1 MAGRL
6 AGKVAVVTGA
16 APRGDGVGNGMAT
29 AILFAREGA
38 KVVLVN
44 RSAERAEKLAKQ
56 IKDEGGEASVFAGD
70 VAKADACEAMADFTA
85 KKYGR
90 LDILHNNVGIGAPG
104 TPETVTLDNWNKV
117 LEANLTTT
125 MLCTK
130 ACLPRMKQ
138 GGGGS
143 IIMVSS
149 IAGALGLMGS
159 PGAVAYSTA
168 KAGLHGFTQSVAADY
183 ATQNIRANC
192 IIVGSVYT
200 PMVAHLGEEAREA
213 APQDGADADRGDCV
227 GHCAWRG
234 LSGVRRVALGH
245 RHPAADRRRPRGAA
259 GMAAV
264 RQPATRLHS
273 RIPISWRSSD
283 RRCA

>member
-16 APRGDGVGNGMAT
+16 APRGEGVGNGMAT

-44 RSAERAEKLAKQ
+44 RSAERAEKLQQQ
-56 IKDEGGEASVFAGD
+56 IGQEGGEASVFAGD
-70 VAKADACEAMADFTA
+70 VAKPHTAEAMAAFA
-85 KKYGR
+85 MKQYGR

-104 TPETVTLDNWNKV
+104 TPETVTLEDWHKV

-130 ACLPRMKQ
+130 HCLPRMKE

-143 IIMVSS
+143 VIMVSS

-159 PGAVAYSTA
+159 PGAVAYATA
-168 KAGLHGFTQSVAADY
+168 KAGLHGFTLSVAADY

-192 IIVGSVYT
+192 IVVGSVAT
-200 PMVAHLGEEAREA
+200 PMVAHMGPEARERRRRMVPMQTEGTA
-213 APQDGADADRGDCV
+213 WDV
-227 GHCAWRG
+227 GH
-234 LSGVRRVALGH
+234 
-245 RHPAADRRRPRGAA
+245 
-259 GMAAV
+259 AAV
-264 RQPATRLHS
+264 YLASDEARWVTGLMLPIDGGLAALRQWPR
-273 RIPISWRSSD
+273 
-283 RRCA
+283 

>member
-16 APRGDGVGNGMAT
+16 APRGEGVGNGMAT

-56 IKDEGGEASVFAGD
+56 IRDEGGEASVFAGD
-70 VAKADACEAMADFTA
+70 VAQDDAAKAMAAFAVKT
-85 KKYGR
+85 YGR

-104 TPETVTLDNWNKV
+104 TPETVTLADWHKV

-125 MLCTK
+125 MLCTRH
-130 ACLPRMKQ
+130 CIPEMKK

-149 IAGALGLMGS
+149 IAGATGLMGS

-168 KAGLHGFTQSVAADY
+168 KAGLHGFTHSVAADY

-192 IIVGSVYT
+192 IIVGSVHT
-200 PMVAHLGEEAREA
+200 PMVAHMGDEARE
-213 APQDGADADRGDCV
+213 
-227 GHCAWRG
+227 
-234 LSGVRRVALGH
+234 
-245 RHPAADRRRPRGAA
+245 RRRKMVPMQVEGTAWDIAHGAVYLASDESRWVTGILLPIDGGLTALRAWPR
-259 GMAAV
+259 
-264 RQPATRLHS
+264 
-273 RIPISWRSSD
+273 
-283 RRCA
+283 

>member
-6 AGKVAVVTGA
+6 RGKVAVVTGA
-16 APRGDGVGNGMAT
+16 APRGEGVGNGMAT
-29 AILFAREGA
+29 ALLFAREGA

-70 VAKADACEAMADFTA
+70 VAKPEVCEAMADFTV
-85 KKYGR
+85 KTFGR

-104 TPETVTLDNWNKV
+104 TPETVKLDDWHKV
-117 LEANLTTT
+117 IEANLTTT

-130 ACLPRMKQ
+130 YCIPKMKQ

-168 KAGLHGFTQSVAADY
+168 KAGLHGFTHSVAADY
-183 ATQNIRANC
+183 ATENIRANC
-192 IIVGSVYT
+192 IIVGSVQT
-200 PMVAHLGEEAREA
+200 PMVAHLGAEARERRRNMVPMKTEGTA
-213 APQDGADADRGDCV
+213 WDIAHGAVYLASDESRWVTGILLPIDG
-227 GHCAWRG
+227 G
-234 LSGVRRVALGH
+234 LVAL
-245 RHPAADRRRPRGAA
+245 RAWPR
-259 GMAAV
+259 
-264 RQPATRLHS
+264 
-273 RIPISWRSSD
+273 
-283 RRCA
+283 